1 MLFVWVISVALTVLA
16 ILNAALS
23 EGVFGVIG
31 VSLGA
36 GVLYTFYAVALAIAI
51 DALLALFIR
60 RVLPG
65 KWFNHKK
72 AVFTVGAGEKKFC
85 ETIKIRKWKD
95 KIPEWAGLR
104 AFRKTKSHDRRI
116 TLTSI
121 NIFWNCATEKQF
133 ISFRRSPG
141 MRCCF

>member
-1 MLFVWVISVALTVLA
+1 M
-16 ILNAALS
+16 
-23 EGVFGVIG
+23 FGVIG

-72 AVFTVGAGEKKFC
+72 AVFTVGAGEKNFY
-85 ETIKIRKWKD
+85 ETIKIRN
-95 KIPEWAGLR
+95 GL
-104 AFRKTKSHDRRI
+104 
-116 TLTSI
+116 
-121 NIFWNCATEKQF
+121 
-133 ISFRRSPG
+133 FRRFRGDSIRPK
-141 MRCCF
+141 RRHRSLRRL

>member
-31 VSLGA
+31 VSLGG
-36 GVLYTFYAVALAIAI
+36 GVLYTFYAVALAFAI

-60 RVLPG
+60 RALPG

-72 AVFTVGAGEKKFC
+72 AAFTVGTGEKNFY
-85 ETIKIRKWKD
+85 ETIKIRKTKF
-95 KIPEWAGLR
+95 PNGAGLR

-121 NIFWNCATEKQF
+121 NIFWNCATEKRF